1 VSGAPVIE
9 AMDVGVA
16 YRTAHHPAG
25 TFKEHAMR
33 LTLRQVEYERK
44 WALRGV
50 SFSVAPSEILGVV
63 GGNGAG
69 KSTLMKTLA
78 RVVAPTEG
86 RVVVRGRVAP
96 LIELGAGFNA
106 ELTGRENIVLYGAL
120 LGSSPAAMRRLAEP
134 IAEWAG
140 LEDELDVPIRAYS
153 SGMTARLAF
162 ATATA
167 IVPRVLLVDEVLA
180 VGDEAFRQRSWDRIH
195 EMMDAGTAVVLVSHE
210 LSLIEALCPE
220 TLWIDG
226 GRMRLHG
233 ATTEVIA
240 AYQQAAHESLAA
252 S

>member
-1 VSGAPVIE
+1 MARHQV
-9 AMDVGVA
+9 
-16 YRTAHHPAG
+16 G
-25 TFKEHAMR
+25 TFKEHAVR

-50 SFSVAPSEILGVV
+50 SFTVRPSEILGIV

-78 RVVAPTEG
+78 RVLTPTEG
-86 RVVVRGRVAP
+86 RVVVRGTVAP

-120 LGSSPAAMRRLAEP
+120 LGSSPAAMRRLAP
-134 IAEWAG
+134 AIAEWAG
-140 LEDELDVPIRAYS
+140 LDDELDVPIRAYS

-180 VGDEAFRQRSWDRIH
+180 VGDEAFRERSWDRIQ
-195 EMMDAGTAVVLVSHE
+195 EMMEAGTAVVLVSHE
-210 LSLIEALCPE
+210 LALIEALCGE
-220 TLWIDG
+220 ALWLD
-226 GRMRLHG
+226 HG
-233 ATTEVIA
+233 SLRGCGA
-240 AYQQAAHESLAA
+240 ASDVVASYQAAAHASPAA
-252 S
+252 R